1 MATVRIVDD
10 HQLLATALAVA
21 LRRAGLDADVAAPA
35 LFPELLT
42 TLTDAAPQIVLLD
55 LDLGGYG
62 DSTPLIAP
70 LTRAGIR
77 VVVVTGLED
86 RVRIAAAL
94 EQGAVGYRSKADGL
108 DALVTTVLAA
118 QTSDEPLD
126 APTRVRLL
134 EELRR
139 ARAERAD
146 AVAPFTRL
154 TDREQETLRG
164 IARGRS
170 VRDLADDWV
179 VSEATVR
186 THVRSVLAK
195 LEVRSQLAA
204 VAMAIRTGWLELP
217 TSRLG

>member
-1 MATVRIVDD
+1 VATVLIVDD
-10 HQLLATALAVA
+10 HQLLATALAVT
-21 LRRAGLDADVAAPA
+21 LRRTGVDADTAAPA
-35 LFPELLT
+35 PFPELLA
-42 TLTDAAPQIVLLD
+42 TLNDAAPQIVLLD
-55 LDLGGYG
+55 LDLGAYG

-77 VVVVTGLED
+77 VVVVTGLDD

-94 EQGAVGYRSKADGL
+94 EQGAIGYRSKADGL
-108 DALVTTVLAA
+108 DALVATVLAA
-118 QTSDEPLD
+118 HTGDEPLD

-139 ARAERAD
+139 ARADRAE
-146 AVAPFTRL
+146 AFAPFTTL
-154 TDREQETLRG
+154 TEREQETLRC

-170 VRDLADDWV
+170 VREIADDWV

-195 LEVRSQLAA
+195 LEVRSQLGA
-204 VAMAIRTGWLELP
+204 VALAIRTGWLELP
-217 TSRLG
+217 ASRLG